1 MSTENDLWKMNWRF
15 VQSINELTEEII
27 ILKKRENKHKE
38 EHSQLL
44 ENMEDLKSKYYVA
57 LANLNLEKQKNKSK
71 KKKWHIF

>member
-1 MSTENDLWKMNWRF
+1 MSTENDLWNMNWRF
-15 VQSINELTEEII
+15 VQAINELTEEII

-57 LANLNLEKQKNKSK
+57 LANLNLEKEENKSK
-71 KKKWHIF
+71 KRKWHIF

>member
-1 MSTENDLWKMNWRF
+1 MSTENDLWNMNWRF

-27 ILKKRENKHKE
+27 ILKKRENKHKD

>member
-71 KKKWHIF
+71 KRKWHIF

>member
-1 MSTENDLWKMNWRF
+1 MSTENDLWNMNWRF
-15 VQSINELTEEII
+15 VKAINEMTEEII
-27 ILKKRENKHKE
+27 ILKKRENMHKE

-71 KKKWHIF
+71 KRKWRLF

>member
-1 MSTENDLWKMNWRF
+1 MSTENDLWNMNWRF
-15 VQSINELTEEII
+15 VQSINEMTEEII
-27 ILKKRENKHKE
+27 ILKKRENKRKK

-71 KKKWHIF
+71 KKKWSLF

>member
-1 MSTENDLWKMNWRF
+1 MSIEKHLLDMNCQF
-15 VQSINELTEEII
+15 VEAINEMTEEII

-57 LANLNLEKQKNKSK
+57 LANLEKEKNKSK
-71 KKKWHIF
+71 KKNWRLF

>member
-1 MSTENDLWKMNWRF
+1 MNCQF
-15 VQSINELTEEII
+15 VEAINEMTEEII

-57 LANLNLEKQKNKSK
+57 LANLEKEKNKNKNKNK
-71 KKKWHIF
+71 KKKKNWRLF